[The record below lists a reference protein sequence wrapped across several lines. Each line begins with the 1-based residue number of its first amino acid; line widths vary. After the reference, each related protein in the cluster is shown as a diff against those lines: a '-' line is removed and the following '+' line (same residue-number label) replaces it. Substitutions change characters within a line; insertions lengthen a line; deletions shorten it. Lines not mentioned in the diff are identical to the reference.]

1 MKKKKK
7 SKTNLSDEEAWETF
21 GPKKE
26 ANENS

>member
-1 MKKKKK
+1 MKEDK

-26 ANENS
+26 VNENS